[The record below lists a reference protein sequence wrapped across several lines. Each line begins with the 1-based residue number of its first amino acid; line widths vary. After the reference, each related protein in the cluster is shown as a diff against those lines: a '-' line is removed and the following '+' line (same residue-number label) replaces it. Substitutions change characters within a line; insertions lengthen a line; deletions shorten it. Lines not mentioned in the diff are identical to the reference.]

1 MKTVILY
8 LFLMFGVFCLAQDT
22 ISTSQAK
29 DFIGKEIILKGT
41 VASFKMAGEGKS
53 TNYINVDKAFPDN
66 VFTIVIPNYALDKLG
81 FKIEDSKG
89 KQIIVKGK
97 VEIYE
102 KDPNKIPQIFNPKE
116 IYVR

>member
-8 LFLMFGVFCLAQDT
+8 LFLTFGAFCLAQDT

-102 KDPNKIPQIFNPKE
+102 KDPKKIPQIFNPQE
-116 IYVR
+116 IYIR

>member
-1 MKTVILY
+1 MKTFILY
-8 LFLMFGVFCLAQDT
+8 LLLMFKAFSFAQDT

-29 DFIGKEIILKGT
+29 DFIGKEVILKGT
-41 VASFKMAGEGKS
+41 VASYKMAGEGKS
-53 TNYINVDKAFPDN
+53 TNYINVDKAYPNN

-89 KQIIVKGK
+89 KQIIVRGK

-102 KDPNKIPQIFNPKE
+102 KDPNKNPQIFNPKE
-116 IYVR
+116 IYIR

>member
-1 MKTVILY
+1 MKKFITYFLIL
-8 LFLMFGVFCLAQDT
+8 FGSFCYSQDT
-22 ISTSQAK
+22 ISTSPVK
-29 DFIGKEIILKGT
+29 NFIGKEVILKGT

-53 TNYINVDKAFPDN
+53 TNYINVDKAYPSN

-89 KQIIVKGK
+89 KQIIVRGK

-116 IYVR
+116 IYIR